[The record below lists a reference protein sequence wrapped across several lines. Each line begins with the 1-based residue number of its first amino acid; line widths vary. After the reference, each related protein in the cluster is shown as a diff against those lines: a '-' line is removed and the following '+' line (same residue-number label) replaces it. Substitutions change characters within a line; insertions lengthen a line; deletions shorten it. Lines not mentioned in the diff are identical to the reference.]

1 MASIDE
7 MMSHKNKDPKWI
19 TESSGKGGNNNNDN
33 SSSKNNNNNNNKND
47 KELSTPA
54 SKPKAPSVPKTE
66 FKVKMCCEKCEEKA
80 KEEAGEVNGMC
91 ISQRHFQGSI
101 TPGYYRFCE
110 AVLRSGLSNFFLQEL
125 CSV

>member
-1 MASIDE
+1 MDLKHLLKKDLEHLSNFFVQ

-54 SKPKAPSVPKTE
+54 SKPKAPSVPVSRV
-66 FKVKMCCEKCEEKA
+66 F
-80 KEEAGEVNGMC
+80 
-91 ISQRHFQGSI
+91 
-101 TPGYYRFCE
+101 
-110 AVLRSGLSNFFLQEL
+110 SGTSFLL
-125 CSV
+125 LLLLLFSCL